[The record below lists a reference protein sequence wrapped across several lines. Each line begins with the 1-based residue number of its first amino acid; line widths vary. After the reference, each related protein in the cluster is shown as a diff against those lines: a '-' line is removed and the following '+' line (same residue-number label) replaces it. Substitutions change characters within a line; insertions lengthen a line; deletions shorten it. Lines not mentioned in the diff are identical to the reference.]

1 MKVTKIIGLSIL
13 PLFLMAQSCY
23 ESSVVTPSP
32 FMGNNGE
39 IFKLNDGTIGEIKY
53 EYEYMYEYNPNVIIC
68 PDKAKMIVK
77 GKSLSIEI
85 HSKRNNNSSK
95 NTESY
100 ESQVDG
106 DFNGF
111 EGETIIKL
119 FNGQIWQQSD
129 YYYHYHYSFMP
140 KVIIYKTNNIYKMQ
154 VEGVD
159 KSISVIR
166 LK

>member
-1 MKVTKIIGLSIL
+1 
-13 PLFLMAQSCY
+13 
-23 ESSVVTPSP
+23 
-32 FMGNNGE
+32 
-39 IFKLNDGTIGEIKY
+39 
-53 EYEYMYEYNPNVIIC
+53 MYEYSPNVIIC
-68 PDKAKMIVK
+68 PDKAKMIVN

-85 HSKRNNNSSK
+85 HSKRNNSSQ

-100 ESQVDG
+100 ESQVDE

-119 FNGQIWQQSD
+119 LNGQIWQQSE
-129 YYYHYHYSFMP
+129 YYYLYHYSFMP

-159 KSISVIR
+159 KSISGIR